1 MTNGKENRQSFR
13 ISESALLQYETIS
26 EADFKKGLES
36 WNIRVG
42 TNSCIRPRVLDLDS
56 RLEEVMYRVKNDAP
70 PTYDAIELL
79 SQKIDIVLELLPEFS
94 QSKQALG
101 NQPAQICELSAE
113 GIAFGCDE
121 LLHPQTKLLLRFLLV
136 SDSRFFETF
145 CRVVRVI
152 DERDVDTGPYK
163 YRVAVEFHEM
173 STAEREILIQHLFSR
188 QSEHLRLR
196 RKQSEVA
203 R

>member
-136 SDSRFFETF
+136 SDSRFWLSPPCCSMKRLARPILKKDSKVGTY
-145 CRVVRVI
+145 CSKADSRR
-152 DERDVDTGPYK
+152 
-163 YRVAVEFHEM
+163 
-173 STAEREILIQHLFSR
+173 RENMQD
-188 QSEHLRLR
+188 
-196 RKQSEVA
+196 A
-203 R
+203 